1 MKIGMLICAAAT
13 LLTAACASPSA
24 GRGPRI
30 NEPKAPAAPQLQTRV
45 HTAPAC
51 PDEGGQESF
60 LGSAI
65 AALILKPLYEAAVF
79 QVGDALK
86 KAGEDQ
92 KTQISKTQSLDYYSV
107 KWSEDGETPSEV
119 QRAAGCYTIVVGLAA
134 PANTT
139 VEDAS
144 VGFRT
149 ASGIGQAALTDSTL
163 HSILA
168 SEPDKPASTQA
179 AFSGDIRLAARLSVT
194 NSDDGSAVQIKP
206 VLLIIGKPLAPKKP
220 FASESRDI
228 VLTLRMQTAGQT
240 GTGEAFAIA
249 SIVAEDVSG
258 EKSILVERPERL
270 LSGWFPQPPV
280 PASSKE
286 RIAAWDKSQ
295 SALQDQ
301 EELLTQLQA
310 ALQNVSKPGS
320 SPPKK
325 DIAELEEEIRKAEKV
340 RDSLRTKTEVPP
352 FTYTSPGTVS
362 VTVTET
368 RDGNKFLADLGNYI
382 TSNKG
387 EIAKPFFEEFNP
399 ASREARAT
407 EADDLE
413 VKLQI
418 VAIEAVEAHRAALAK
433 TGTDRSE
440 AAIRVTEI
448 KAQQACR
455 KLQANDQTDASCI
468 GF

>member
-1 MKIGMLICAAAT
+1 MKTRILICAAAT
-13 LLTAACASPSA
+13 LLTAACATSGT
-24 GRGPRI
+24 GRAPRI
-30 NEPKAPAAPQLQTRV
+30 NERQAPAAPELQTRIHV
-45 HTAPAC
+45 APAC
-51 PDEGGQESF
+51 PGAGGQESL

-65 AALILKPLYEAAVF
+65 AALILKPLLEAAVF

-92 KTQISKTQSLDYYSV
+92 KTQISQSRSLDFYSV
-107 KWSEDGETPSEV
+107 EWAENDKSQSEL
-119 QRAAGCYTIVVGLAA
+119 QRAAGCYTIVIGTPA
-134 PANTT
+134 PETTT
-139 VEDAS
+139 VEKAVAS
-144 VGFRT
+144 FRT
-149 ASGIGQAALTDSTL
+149 AHGLEESLEDGTL
-163 HSILA
+163 RSILA
-168 SEPDKPASTQA
+168 SDPDNPRGDAA
-179 AFSGDIRLAARLSVT
+179 AFSEDVRLVARLSVT
-194 NSDDGSAVQIKP
+194 DSDDGSAVQIKP

-220 FASESRDI
+220 FVSENRDI
-228 VLTLRMQTAGQT
+228 VLTVRMQTAGQT

-249 SIVAEDVSG
+249 SIVAKDVAD
-258 EKSILVERPERL
+258 EKLILVEKPERL

-310 ALQNVSKPGS
+310 ALQNIQKPGS
-320 SPPKK
+320 GPSGK
-325 DIAELEEEIRKAEKV
+325 DADELEEEIRKAVKV

-368 RDGNKFLADLGNYI
+368 RDGNRFLADLGSYI
-382 TSNKG
+382 TANKG
-387 EIAKPFFEEFNP
+387 DIAKPFFEEFDP
-399 ASREARAT
+399 GSRETRST

-418 VAIEAVEAHRAALAK
+418 AAIEAVEAHKAAQAK

-455 KLQANDQTDASCI
+455 KLLSNNQFEASCI
-468 GF
+468 GY